1 MAETC
6 PNCGCRVYRLGCVNC
21 DEPAYI
27 DEQVLLTES
36 YGEPQSVDLKLEI
49 SQFTK
54 KNNGNSL

>member
-36 YGEPQSVDLKLEI
+36 YGEPQSVDAVDPVAASTEQPSTRDK
-49 SQFTK
+49 
-54 KNNGNSL
+54 